1 MTRNRWTDG
10 FRPLVVALVLVLPA
24 TAAARS
30 QDPPSPPLAVIAD
43 ADTTVYLF
51 GVVNTVRPGVAWSR
65 PGVEQ
70 ALAASDSLWVETR
83 ADDDAAGLVMARGFS
98 DTHSLWEALPTQT
111 AADLRALVAGEID
124 DATLDRMK
132 PWLAGLVAVGIVLD
146 DAGYSNGA
154 LIGRELEAMALR
166 QGKAVHSIE
175 TPTEQVDLLD
185 SVAPASAIGLLEW
198 ITRDPDGYVE
208 RLDASVADWLAG
220 DPEAAVLREVGGMRQ
235 CCPDMLA
242 KLTGARSA
250 RVADHIEGLLEQ
262 PGAHF
267 VVVSLM
273 TVHGD
278 RGALAILTSR
288 GHVIGQR

>member
-1 MTRNRWTDG
+1 MTRNP
-10 FRPLVVALVLVLPA
+10 FRLLVMALAMVLPVTT
-24 TAAARS
+24 TARAQEA
-30 QDPPSPPLAVIAD
+30 PSPPLAVIAD

-65 PGVEQ
+65 PGIEQ
-70 ALAASDSLWVETR
+70 ALAASDNLWVETR

-98 DTHSLWEALPTQT
+98 DTHSLWEALPRQT
-111 AADLRALVAGEID
+111 AANLRALVGGDID
-124 DATLDRMK
+124 NATLDRMK
-132 PWLAGLVAVGIVLD
+132 PWLAGLLAVGIVLD

-166 QGKAVHSIE
+166 QGMGVHSIE
-175 TPTEQVDLLD
+175 TSAEQIDLLD

-208 RLDASVADWLAG
+208 RLDASIADWLAG
-220 DPEAAVLREVGGMRQ
+220 DPEAAVLREVDAMQQ

-250 RVADHIEGLLEQ
+250 RVANHIEGLLEQ

-267 VVVSLM
+267 IVVSLL
-273 TVHGD
+273 TVHGE

-288 GHVIGQR
+288 GHVIGVL